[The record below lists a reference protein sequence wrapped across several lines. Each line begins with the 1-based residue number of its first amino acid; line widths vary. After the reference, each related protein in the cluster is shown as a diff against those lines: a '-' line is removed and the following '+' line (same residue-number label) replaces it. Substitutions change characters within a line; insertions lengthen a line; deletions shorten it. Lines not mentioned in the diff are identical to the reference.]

1 MLYLYYN
8 NHFDRKEKNE
18 LLESLATETKIS
30 GQLLNFTIWKNLEKK
45 LAEIRVN
52 TIPAGIFRQGRKKKS
67 FFTFSSQEE
76 AKHHGGD
83 LEKEFKRLLISQ
95 AVQSKKKRVEEKLVN
110 NFWVGLERYFL
121 TTLTFNIYTLL
132 LTKLFFKKI

>member
-1 MLYLYYN
+1 M
-8 NHFDRKEKNE
+8 K
-18 LLESLATETKIS
+18 SLATETKIS

-67 FFTFSSQEE
+67 FFVFSSREE

-121 TTLTFNIYTLL
+121 TTLTFNTSQDR
-132 LTKLFFKKI
+132 LFFRRAP